1 MVWLVQIFFLMC
13 CISSASAKPSKNEFQ
28 NRSVGHLL
36 TSNNQVLQKNHWG
49 LGTLY
54 AGYGITDRWTVATS
68 PFVLFDFNMFNLQ
81 SRAVWQLS
89 EKSRLGIDL
98 GYYKS
103 INPKKSE
110 YYDYC
115 LANSPTTPVAQC
127 TDNIERI
134 AGFKKFK
141 MEAWTIKA
149 TYSRLMTSRYRFS
162 TSLSYFYYIDDE
174 RPFSFRMDPANK
186 DKYSLALTTLHELK
200 IAAKSYL
207 NVEAG
212 LWGLNY
218 QHPYYH
224 VGLTYNYQ
232 TEKWI
237 FGIGASSTFN
247 PNFPKQKVR
256 KFVYYDSRWSLHPE
270 IQIQRF
276 F

>member
-1 MVWLVQIFFLMC
+1 MLWLLQIFLLV
-13 CISSASAKPSKNEFQ
+13 ISVSFAKAKTSKNEFQ
-28 NRSVGHLL
+28 SRSVGHLL

-49 LGTLY
+49 LGTMF

-81 SRAVWQLS
+81 SRAVWQLNK
-89 EKSRLGIDL
+89 KSRFGIDL

-115 LANSPTTPVAQC
+115 LANSPTTPVDQC
-127 TDNIERI
+127 TEGIERI
-134 AGFKKFK
+134 VGFKKFK
-141 MEAWTIKA
+141 MEAWAFKG
-149 TYSRLMTSRYRFS
+149 TYSQLLTAKYRFS
-162 TSLSYFYYIDDE
+162 TSLSYFYYTDDE
-174 RPFSFRMDPANK
+174 RPFSFRMDPANN
-186 DKYSLALTTLHELK
+186 DKYSLALTTLHEMK
-200 IAAKSYL
+200 VARRGYL
-207 NVEAG
+207 NVEVG
-212 LWGLNY
+212 FWGLNY

-224 VGLTYNYQ
+224 AGLTYNHQ
-232 TEKWI
+232 TENWV
-237 FGIGASSTFN
+237 FAIGASSTFN
-247 PNFPKQKVR
+247 PDFPRQKIR